1 MPSDRISSSGSPH
14 IRTTSP
20 ASSPRSNSPTQQAPQ
35 NVPAAPDLSALL
47 NLPSVPTTGTESP
60 PRDAFTSQPSEAQ
73 LFARLT
79 ALSAPTTHTPTRSNV
94 YSTSSS
100 PRNSASSSPTQGYED
115 LAARLERLRLPRTSS
130 PPSTQQLSLND
141 LWKINDQ
148 KLGIRSGENATDAR
162 NAAYSLAA
170 PLQREHFLRGM
181 DESAQA
187 QWANDLRGSIRKM
200 LDSPDAEGRHLIL
213 ATRVGSDPNAESYN
227 APGNL
232 KTFPKGQVTG
242 QALATIPLAGKSEGE
257 LVDWVMNQIKEG

>member
-1 MPSDRISSSGSPH
+1 M
-14 IRTTSP
+14 
-20 ASSPRSNSPTQQAPQ
+20 
-35 NVPAAPDLSALL
+35 
-47 NLPSVPTTGTESP
+47 
-60 PRDAFTSQPSEAQ
+60 
-73 LFARLT
+73 
-79 ALSAPTTHTPTRSNV
+79 
-94 YSTSSS
+94 
-100 PRNSASSSPTQGYED
+100 
-115 LAARLERLRLPRTSS
+115 
-130 PPSTQQLSLND
+130 ND

-170 PLQREHFLRGM
+170 TLQREHFLGGM

-200 LDSPDAEGRHLIL
+200 LGSPDAEGRHLIL

-257 LVDWVMNQIKEG
+257 LVDWVMNQIKAG